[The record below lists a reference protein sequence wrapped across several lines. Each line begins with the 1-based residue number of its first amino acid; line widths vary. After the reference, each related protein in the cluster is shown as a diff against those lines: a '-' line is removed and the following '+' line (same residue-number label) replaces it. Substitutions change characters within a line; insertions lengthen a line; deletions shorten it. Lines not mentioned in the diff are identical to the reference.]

1 LVCAW
6 KCIHFNVPS
15 EEEQNAGWHKWHAV
29 PYWPEKLLWWRWS
42 KTLGFIIMI
51 ILAPEIGV
59 AIAMDQHLFAR
70 ESQEG
75 RDENREENANEG
87 ERVKEDSLNG
97 GTSEG
102 KVVGEKEGLRQIEEG
117 GNVKEDSLEGGTSE
131 GKVVEKS
138 PIQIEDQENS
148 TEKREHAILKILQ
161 NEGFANEYSA
171 RYLYKS
177 GYINYPYPKIEILRG
192 RSEITKTHAFL
203 ANMGGLRIKIFF
215 PDHQRKNEV
224 FEITRP
230 LELLLSD
237 WKSLGQY

>member
-1 LVCAW
+1 
-6 KCIHFNVPS
+6 
-15 EEEQNAGWHKWHAV
+15 V

-102 KVVGEKEGLRQIEEG
+102 KVVGEKEGPRQIEEG
-117 GNVKEDSLEGGTSE
+117 GNVNENSLAGGTSE
-131 GKVVEKS
+131 GKGVEKR
-138 PIQIEDQENS
+138 PIQIEDEENS
-148 TEKREHAILKILQ
+148 TEKPEDAILKILL
-161 NEGFANEYSA
+161 NEGFVDKEGAHYLS
-171 RYLYKS
+171 RY
-177 GYINYPYPKIEILRG
+177 GYRDYPYPRIEILRG

-237 WKSLGQY
+237 WESLGQY

>member
-1 LVCAW
+1 
-6 KCIHFNVPS
+6 
-15 EEEQNAGWHKWHAV
+15 
-29 PYWPEKLLWWRWS
+29 
-42 KTLGFIIMI
+42 MI

-75 RDENREENANEG
+75 RDENRDENVNEG

-102 KVVGEKEGLRQIEEG
+102 KVVGEKEGLRQIDEG
-117 GNVKEDSLEGGTSE
+117 GNVKEDSLEGGTSK

-138 PIQIEDQENS
+138 PIQIEDEGNS
-148 TEKREHAILKILQ
+148 TEKPEDAILKILQ
-161 NEGFANEYSA
+161 NEGFVDKDGA
-171 RYLYKS
+171 RYLSWS
-177 GYINYPYPKIEILRG
+177 GYVAYPYPKIEILRG

-230 LELLLSD
+230 LELLLLN